1 MNVENIPGTSGTR
14 KRPRG
19 ESIEQDRVDIE
30 DAKGVPRPEAKMEET
45 SAPAYGSREYWE
57 DRYKA
62 KDMGGNIGKED
73 DPEPHHA
80 WYFKFDDLEP
90 ILLPLIV
97 GNDDDEDDIEEKRV
111 GNDLQKSVSS
121 HCEKSSSSERLLQTI
136 GGTCS
141 PNILDGVDEIKK
153 DASDSNVE
161 QINAPNE
168 IDEEENDVGEYEE
181 VEGWVSA
188 ELEDEEDN
196 DSPIVRVGLAKNA
209 PISVLEVGCGD
220 APLGRD
226 LALSIQKYGNINGQ
240 DPLTITQKVVC
251 LDYSKNVID
260 SMKQEQ
266 EQQQSKSI
274 EKGVPVLYEVGDAR
288 KLCYQNESFEIV
300 LEKGTLDAMLSDS
313 DGHGEENCQK
323 IVSECARVVTV
334 GGYIVII
341 SHLNA
346 QVESGLE
353 WLNNVILPGL
363 RATGNFEWVIEVH
376 GSEVEIPS
384 DIEDDLEKGQD
395 IQIESPGPAV
405 YFIKKVGLSTPE
417 EASDGSKSLP
427 TIPLQFYTY

>member
-1 MNVENIPGTSGTR
+1 MNVENIPGNSGTR

-19 ESIEQDRVDIE
+19 ESIEQDRVDTE
-30 DAKGVPRPEAKMEET
+30 DAKGVPRPEAKTEET

-73 DPEPHHA
+73 DSEPHHA

-97 GNDDDEDDIEEKRV
+97 GNDDDDDDIEEKRV
-111 GNDLQKSVSS
+111 GNDLQKNVSS
-121 HCEKSSSSERLLQTI
+121 NCEKSSSSERLLQTS

-226 LALSIQKYGNINGQ
+226 LALSIQKYGNKNGQ
-240 DPLTITQKVVC
+240 DPLTITRKVVC

-260 SMKQEQ
+260 SMKQ

-417 EASDGSKSLP
+417 ETSDGSKSLP